1 MCKLDIG
8 TLGNWTDM
16 TSSIQILAGSRP
28 FKTTM
33 FAFWS
38 RGARE
43 RGYYVCVLEWGSL
56 GTRLLRL
63 RSGVGEPGNEAI
75 TFAFWSGGARE
86 RSYYVCVLEWGEP
99 GNEAVQ
105 T

>member
-1 MCKLDIG
+1 MRQL
-8 TLGNWTDM
+8 
-16 TSSIQILAGSRP
+16 P
-28 FKTTM
+28 
-33 FAFWS
+33 
-38 RGARE
+38 
-43 RGYYVCVLEWGSL
+43 
-56 GTRLLRL
+56 L

-86 RSYYVCVLEWGEP
+86 RGYYVCVLEWGSPGMRLLCLCSGVGEP